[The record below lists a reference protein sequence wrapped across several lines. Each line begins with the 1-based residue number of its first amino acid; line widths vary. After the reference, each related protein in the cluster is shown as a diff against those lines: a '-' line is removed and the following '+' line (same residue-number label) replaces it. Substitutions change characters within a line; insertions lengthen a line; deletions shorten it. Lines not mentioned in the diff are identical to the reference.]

1 MFQIKFENSMNL
13 MLLID
18 HDKSHYLYIKGF
30 NRFTQKHF
38 CKSCLQCFTSE
49 NVLAKHKKDCLS
61 INGAQSIRLEKR
73 TIEFK
78 NYFQQIPI
86 SFKIYIDYECN
97 LKTVL

>member
-1 MFQIKFENSMNL
+1 MNL
-13 MLLID
+13 LLLID
-18 HDKSHYLYIKGF
+18 HDKSHYLYIKSF

-78 NYFQQIPI
+78 NYFEQIPI
-86 SFKIYIDYECN
+86 SFKIYIDYECK